1 VTPLARQFF
10 EQPVLEVARG
20 LLGALLVRSGDD
32 ATVVLRLTEVEAYA
46 GSDDPGSHAFRGRT
60 PRNAVMFGPGGHA
73 YVYFTYGM
81 HYCVNVVSGVEG
93 LSSGVLMRAGEVVAG
108 ESSVRSRR
116 GSAVAFRDLARGPAR
131 LTVALDIDKA
141 LNGVDLTVPG
151 PLWLAAGDAV
161 EDSLVRTGPRV
172 GVAGEGGVRPW
183 RYWVDGERSVSPY
196 RAAVA
201 RTKR

>member
-1 VTPLARQFF
+1 VTPLARQFY

-20 LLGALLVRSGDD
+20 LLGAHLVRSCDEG
-32 ATVVLRLTEVEAYA
+32 TVVLRLTEVEAYA
-46 GSDDPGSHAFRGRT
+46 GSDDPGSHAFRGQT

-108 ESSVRSRR
+108 EPLVRTRR
-116 GSAVAFRDLARGPAR
+116 GSVAFRDLARGPAR
-131 LTVALDIDKA
+131 LTVALDIDKS
-141 LNGVDLTVPG
+141 LNGIDLTVPG
-151 PLWLAAGDAV
+151 PLWLASGEPVDDA
-161 EDSLVRTGPRV
+161 LVGTGPRV

-183 RYWVDGERSVSPY
+183 RLWVDGEPSVSAY
-196 RAAVA
+196 RAAVP